1 MIRYSIG
8 SINFSALTLRFFASA
23 TARMCGISKE
33 NRFFRQHFT
42 RNIFSVTSTEMFI
55 HRENCF
61 RFITFWVYIEKNMPR
76 AISRNHHTRS
86 ARGKNSFSSFRSV
99 SFTFFFSRSARSRY
113 LVRIVHSPF
122 GHPLTLRLVL
132 LVLFW
137 DASIRIRP
145 RYDKKLNRMRDREN
159 QLSTTNSCPCKSKC
173 HTLTYAS
180 VMPETTNKT

>member
-8 SINFSALTLRFFASA
+8 SINFSALTLRFFCIGHCSNV
-23 TARMCGISKE
+23 RYFKRKS
-33 NRFFRQHFT
+33 
-42 RNIFSVTSTEMFI
+42 
-55 HRENCF
+55 
-61 RFITFWVYIEKNMPR
+61 
-76 AISRNHHTRS
+76 
-86 ARGKNSFSSFRSV
+86 
-99 SFTFFFSRSARSRY
+99 FFSTTLHKKYFQCHFDRNVYSPGELLQIYNILSLYWEKYATRDIKKSSHTQRARKKLVFIVSKCIFHVFFLRSARSRY

-159 QLSTTNSCPCKSKC
+159 QLSTTNCCPCKSKC